1 MHTANAR
8 RIAWFMQLKRILQ
21 FQKQQFAP
29 RHAALRLQRPTKND
43 FSVRSSGYGAFAKLG
58 AFAVGHNGI
67 LALGYRP
74 SALVNGPIDS
84 SGILAA
90 HIKVLATKPDVF
102 GYYKIRNGS
111 LASPRSKGLGPEH
124 QLLQRRYQP
133 RPVHGV
139 QLPKPVGNEADRFLN
154 QTFKVKPP
162 NPLTLAFSTN
172 EMANGFTATPRR
184 FPVSSITSLPAVG
197 DAWASRLPSARSS
210 FVDVGDEA
218 SLRAR
223 PPPKEEQF
231 YLDGLANRASPI
243 GRQVEQKGDSGYQPQ
258 QRKASSSATTIHI
271 DGSVLGRWAIQHLER
286 TLGKPATGMT
296 GVDPRANPPRSRV
309 SPF

>member
-8 RIAWFMQLKRILQ
+8 RTAWFMQLQRILQ

-29 RHAALRLQRPTKND
+29 RHATLRLQRPTKDD
-43 FSVRSSGYGAFAKLG
+43 FSIRSSGHIVSAKLA
-58 AFAVGHNGI
+58 AFAVGHNSI

-74 SALVNGPIDS
+74 SALVNGPISS
-84 SGILAA
+84 SGMFAA
-90 HIKVLATKPDVF
+90 HMKVLATKTDVF
-102 GYYKIRNGS
+102 RYYKVPSGS
-111 LASPRSKGLGPEH
+111 LASPRLIKGLGPED
-124 QLLQRRYQP
+124 QLPQRRYQP
-133 RPVHGV
+133 RPVRGV
-139 QLPKPVGNEADRFLN
+139 QLPKPVSDEGDRFLN
-154 QTFKVKPP
+154 QTFKMKPP
-162 NPLTLAFSTN
+162 KPLTLAFSTN
-172 EMANGFTATPRR
+172 EMANGFTATPMR

-210 FVDVGDEA
+210 FVDEGDEA
-218 SLRAR
+218 SLRTR

-231 YLDGLANRASPI
+231 DLDGLANRASPI
-243 GRQVEQKGDSGYQPQ
+243 GQEEQKGDSGYRPR
-258 QRKASSSATTIHI
+258 QRQASSSATTIHM